1 MNQLNGGCLCGSV
14 RYDCDAAPLF
24 TAVCQCRNCQK
35 QAGSAFSII
44 VAVPRG
50 SLKVHGDSLA
60 SFADRGD
67 DSGQPVVRYFCRNCG
82 SPIKSEVAAA
92 PAMDF
97 IKAGTLDD
105 VSWLAPQLAVWCDS
119 AQPWVQMEPAMARH
133 PRNPAFG

>member
-1 MNQLNGGCLCGSV
+1 MSQLNGGCLCGGV

-35 QAGSAFSII
+35 QAGTAFSVI

-50 SLKVHGDSLA
+50 ALHVHGDSLA
-60 SFADRGD
+60 SYADRGD
-67 DSGQPVVRYFCRNCG
+67 DSGQPVIRYFCRNCG

-105 VSWLAPQLAVWCDS
+105 VSWLAPQVAVWCDS
-119 AQPWVQMEPAMARH
+119 AQPWVQMDAAISRV